1 MRVLHVITGL
11 GVGGAEQQLRLL
23 LRHLPM
29 GGDVVTLT
37 NPGAVAEG
45 IRRDGH
51 RVAHLGMAGN
61 RDLGALPRL
70 ARLVRDGGYDLVHTH
85 LYRACVY
92 GRTAARMA
100 GVRAVVATEHS
111 LGAARIEGRPLTPSA
126 RALYLASE
134 RLGGATVAV
143 SATVARRLREWGV
156 PASRI
161 ELIPNGIEPARF
173 RFQPAAR
180 RRARALLGLPQDAFV
195 VGGVG
200 RLVPDKRFDVLLRAL
215 AAVPQARLLLVGDGP
230 ERPALWRLARELG
243 VADRVVATGERDGA
257 VADGAGTEP
266 GLPALLAAMDV
277 FASPSREEAF
287 GLAVLEALA
296 AGLPVRHVTC
306 PAVDELP
313 ATAAPGA
320 RRIGPGVPELVAEL
334 RALRAANPPR
344 QPVPAAVRRYDVA
357 RGAER
362 LTAVY
367 EAVLRR
373 TSRPQRAARPPSQPA
388 SCPPAPAP
396 R

>member
-23 LRHLPM
+23 LRHLPV
-29 GGDVVTLT
+29 GCDVVALT
-37 NPGAVAEG
+37 NPGSVAEG

-51 RVAHLGMAGN
+51 RVAHLGMTGN
-61 RDLGALPRL
+61 RDLSALPRL
-70 ARLVRDGGYDLVHTH
+70 TRLIRDGGYDLVHTH

-111 LGAARIEGRPLTPSA
+111 LGSAQIEGRPLTRSA

-143 SATVARRLREWGV
+143 SETVARRLREWGV
-156 PASRI
+156 PGQRI
-161 ELIPNGIEPARF
+161 ETVPNGIEPARF
-173 RFQPAAR
+173 RFHPAAR
-180 RRARALLGLPQDAFV
+180 RRARALLGLAQDAFV

-200 RLVPDKRFDVLLRAL
+200 RLVPGKRFDVLVRAV
-215 AAVPQARLLLVGDGP
+215 AALPDARLLLVGDGP
-230 ERPALWRLARELG
+230 QREALLRLAAALG
-243 VADRVVATGERDGA
+243 AADRVVLTGERDGA
-257 VADGAGTEP
+257 VAEHGGHEP

-277 FASPSREEAF
+277 FVSSSPEESF
-287 GLAVLEALA
+287 GLAALEALA

-313 ATAAPGA
+313 ASAAPDA
-320 RRIGPGVPELVAEL
+320 RRIRPGVPELVAEL
-334 RALRAANPPR
+334 RAVRDEALPR
-344 QPVPAAVRRYDVA
+344 RPVPAAVRRYDIA
-357 RGAER
+357 RSADR
-362 LTAVY
+362 LMDVY
-367 EAVLRR
+367 
-373 TSRPQRAARPPSQPA
+373 TSVRARVDAAPLL
-388 SCPPAPAP
+388 PAPAP